1 MKSSQDYMQKQKTNP
16 LDVQKQQ
23 LANQQSQAMNPL
35 LQAHQ
40 GLQNQG
46 MRQNISQGGQNFA
59 REGNEY
65 DKFARTY
72 GQPGQVPQGMPPTA
86 QPMQGGPQGGQGDVF
101 SQMGAPQY
109 GPGVTPENMYQPTFM
124 PGVQRGTS
132 EPGMSPYSGQGAP
145 WRAPWRAPQQ
155 GSW

>member
-1 MKSSQDYMQKQKTNP
+1 MQKQKTNP
-16 LDVQKQQ
+16 LDVQKQQLENQQQQ

-40 GLQNQG
+40 SLQNHQLGQNFSQG
-46 MRQNISQGGQNFA
+46 AQNFTREGNMFDAYARTAGQSGQGGQ
-59 REGNEY
+59 G
-65 DKFARTY
+65 
-72 GQPGQVPQGMPPTA
+72 GQG
-86 QPMQGGPQGGQGDVF
+86 QGGQGDVF

-124 PGVQRGTS
+124 SGVQRGTS
-132 EPGMSPYSGQGAP
+132 APGMSPYSGQGAP
-145 WRAPWRAPQQ
+145 WRAPQQ